1 MNEHINIDTSIEDAR
16 KAWQDAKQ
24 HADSLNEAAR
34 VAERAAT
41 RLWYRYIEL
50 SNPSAAEIIRHA
62 LDRAGYL

>member
-50 SNPSAAEIIRHA
+50 SNPGAAEIIR
-62 LDRAGYL
+62 LSMERAGYL